1 MIDTNL
7 VLGGLA
13 LLGAVVFGVS
23 VYVRAQKRKK
33 EREASKKEFEASEA
47 AKPPLTP
54 EQIQAVKD
62 QFKV

>member
-13 LLGAVVFGVS
+13 VLGAAVFGVS
-23 VYVRAQKRKK
+23 AYIRARKRKK
-33 EREASKKEFEASEA
+33 EREASKKEYEASEA

-54 EQIQAVKD
+54 EQIKEIQD
-62 QFKV
+62 QFKS